1 MDRIKWFNAVRAY
14 GLFLVLGYHLFYD
27 VFPGGFLGVDIFF
40 TFSGFLVTALAIE
53 EVRKSGGFSLSRF
66 YKRRAQRIVIPL
78 YLSVAFTLPFM
89 LLISPDFT
97 VGITRQ
103 TAAALGFVKNWFQ
116 ILTGGSYEAQLLPS
130 VYVHTWSL
138 AIEAQFYLSWGLVC
152 VLLAALSKAIFSDN
166 EGKRLF
172 CFRALLFALSGVL
185 AVASYIFMNRMHDS
199 GYTLDAIYFN
209 TFARFFPFLIGSLA
223 ASIWG
228 VHDKERVAPYRRRKL
243 ITAALIAVAAL
254 SAAFILYE
262 SRQYKFTDD
271 FIYHYGF
278 LITSLLTAALIY
290 ATHGLHLM
298 TPKTVREPR
307 LLTSVADMSYN
318 AYLFHWPFYV
328 VFSALILNNTTASLV
343 TLAFTFV
350 FSALM
355 FYKVERIFISKGHSG
370 ALKHRR
376 FAASILCAAL
386 VVAAVPS
393 GIVIHRAPA
402 ITSIETDFAVNNVLM
417 DAQGI
422 MSFERG
428 VSAINPTPVT
438 YAVSAPLQ
446 ANLLSAYYSVYP
458 PAPAPELTPAPD
470 PPANNAVTLEIT
482 GGVTVIGDSVPL
494 GAQAAMIK
502 LIPNCYVDAVVSRPV
517 SAGHGIVMD
526 LISRGELREYV
537 VIALGTNGASNYES
551 LLSRIIDDLPSGH
564 RLIFVTPFDGR
575 SNENSRILNN
585 TAAWMRGLPSQYN
598 FITIADWNSLISPQA
613 NILAGD
619 RVHMGGQTSM
629 DLYANMVAEAI
640 SAASQKPAKE

>member
-1 MDRIKWFNAVRAY
+1 MVRAY

-53 EVRKSGGFSLSRF
+53 EVRKNGGFSLARF

-78 YLSVAFTLPFM
+78 YLSVAFTLPFL

-97 VGITRQ
+97 VGIARQ
-103 TAAALGFVKNWFQ
+103 TAAALGFVTNWFQ

-138 AIEAQFYLSWGLVC
+138 AIEAQFYLSWGFVC
-152 VLLAALSKAIFSDN
+152 ALLAVLSKSLFGEIKS
-166 EGKRLF
+166 KQLF
-172 CFRALLFALSGVL
+172 CFRVLLFVISGVL
-185 AVASYIFMNRMHDS
+185 AVSSYIFMNRMHDT

-209 TFARFFPFLIGSLA
+209 TFARFFPFLIGSCA
-223 ASIWG
+223 AAIWG
-228 VHDKERVAPYRRRKL
+228 VHDKERTAPYRRRKL
-243 ITAALIAVAAL
+243 ITTALIAVAAL

-278 LITSLLTAALIY
+278 LITSLLTVALIY

-298 TPKTVREPR
+298 TPKTMQEPR
-307 LLTSVADMSYN
+307 VLTSVADMSYN

-328 VFSALILNNTTASLV
+328 VFSALILNNTAASLV
-343 TLAFTFV
+343 TLVFTFA

-355 FYKVERIFISKGHSG
+355 FYKVERIFVSKDHSG
-370 ALKHRR
+370 ALKNRGL
-376 FAASILCAAL
+376 AAAALCAAL
-386 VVAAVPS
+386 IAVAAPG

-402 ITSIETDFAVNNVLM
+402 ITSIEADFAVNNVIM

-422 MSFERG
+422 TSFERG
-428 VSAINPTPVT
+428 VSAINPAPVT
-438 YAVSAPLQ
+438 YSMSAPLQ
-446 ANLLSAYYSVYP
+446 VNLLPSYYTVS
-458 PAPAPELTPAPD
+458 APAPQPGP
-470 PPANNAVTLEIT
+470 PPALAPPPPAAVTLEIT
-482 GGVTVIGDSVPL
+482 GGVNVIGDSVPL
-494 GAQAAMIK
+494 GAQAAMINA
-502 LIPNCYVDAVVSRPV
+502 IPNTYVDAVVSRPV
-517 SAGHGIVMD
+517 SAGHGIMMD

-537 VIALGTNGASNYES
+537 VIALGTNGASNFES
-551 LLSRIIDDLPSGH
+551 LLTRIIDDLPAGH

-585 TAAWMRGLPSQYN
+585 TAAWMRGLPYQYN
-598 FITIADWNSLISPQA
+598 FITVADWNALISPQA

-629 DLYANMVAEAI
+629 NLYASMVAEAI
-640 SAASQKPAKE
+640 ASASQNPAKQ